1 MKFLKNLEIFLFG
14 GVKNIFMT
22 INAEQQSE
30 KLLES
35 LINFIV
41 SFFFFPEVR
50 RVLILYMH
58 AYAYINYNVNKI
70 DNKKIDRIGV
80 SNSNVSDFSFQSD
93 HKAKV
98 SCDKISAWSSR
109 QPFPLGGSIDSFVLW
124 EVKPQVVLQLYFFL
138 CIHTDSN

>member
-1 MKFLKNLEIFLFG
+1 
-14 GVKNIFMT
+14 
-22 INAEQQSE
+22 
-30 KLLES
+30 
-35 LINFIV
+35 
-41 SFFFFPEVR
+41 
-50 RVLILYMH
+50 MH

-70 DNKKIDRIGV
+70 DNKKKIDRIGV
-80 SNSNVSDFSFQSD
+80 SNFSFQSD